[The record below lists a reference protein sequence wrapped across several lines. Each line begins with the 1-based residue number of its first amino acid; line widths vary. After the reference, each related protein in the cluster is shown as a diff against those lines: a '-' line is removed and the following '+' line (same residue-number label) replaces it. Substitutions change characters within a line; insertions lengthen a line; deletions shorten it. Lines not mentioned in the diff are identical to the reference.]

1 MPIPLHIVYRDI
13 EPTQAIDA
21 YIRGHFDKL
30 SAHTRRAVS
39 CHVALEAPHRSKH
52 HGRHYRVRIELS
64 LPGRG
69 SWWIAVRIRTV
80 ITRTRTR
87 PSTTRSTTPCGA
99 WTSVRDAPATCSGE
113 GAAAPTGGFTTLGI
127 PGALRLRS
135 EVVGRAELGRMRT
148 RSPRWHRP
156 RAGSLRACRFLR
168 WCECRRSRP
177 GSSEPWR
184 RAA

>member
-64 LPGRG
+64 LPGEGLVVDRCPD
-69 SWWIAVRIRTV
+69 SD
-80 ITRTRTR
+80 
-87 PSTTRSTTPCGA
+87 
-99 WTSVRDAPATCSGE
+99 RDHENAY
-113 GAAAPTGGFTTLGI
+113 AAIDDAFDH
-127 PGALRLRS
+127 ALRRVD
-135 EVVGRAELGRMRT
+135 ERA
-148 RSPRWHRP
+148 
-156 RAGSLRACRFLR
+156 
-168 WCECRRSRP
+168 
-177 GSSEPWR
+177 R
-184 RAA
+184 RARDLQR